1 MYTLENINEIIAKR
15 DKYKKNSKLWHKYNQ
30 IKNKLLYQKY
40 GRERV
45 LCIESKYLN
54 LPEGFS
60 KIDINLENAYFVERF
75 KAEYNPLFKQII
87 PYIIVKYKT
96 KYYVTKR
103 LKGSGESRLVGLVA
117 CPGGH
122 INPIDSNADDIV
134 VEALKRELKE
144 ELNIESYM
152 IERIK
157 YEGIIYSNADLVSQ
171 DHLGLVYTVILNTDN
186 IEIGEPKS
194 LVGEWM
200 SKKKLSQLYDE
211 MENWYRIIFDA
222 IIQ

>member
-1 MYTLENINEIIAKR
+1 MYTLENINEVIAKR
-15 DKYKKNSKLWHKYNQ
+15 DKYKRNSELWHKYNQ

-40 GRERV
+40 EGERV

-54 LPEGFS
+54 LPEGFN

-96 KYYVTKR
+96 KYYVTRR

-122 INPIDSNADDIV
+122 INPIDNSNNIV
-134 VEALKRELKE
+134 IKALERELKE
-144 ELNIESYM
+144 ELNIEPDM
-152 IERIK
+152 IEKVK
-157 YEGIIYSNADLVSQ
+157 YEGVIYSNADLVSQ
-171 DHLGLVYTVILNTDN
+171 DHLGFVYTVILNTDD

-200 SKKKLSQLYDE
+200 SKKKLNQLYDE
-211 MENWYRIIFDA
+211 MENWYRIVFDA
-222 IIQ
+222 IIR